1 MAVIY
6 DNLENFS
13 NYKRV
18 FDRYKNVKVS
28 KTKYS
33 IKIDYG
39 KKKVLLNAN
48 NGNDTNVNL
57 LQLISK
63 VKNDTKKYLEGV
75 DMKTVKN
82 NDIFWYYYNELADKD
97 GQRFEVAKI
106 DLNSAYWTKAINC
119 GIISK
124 ETVDYFEGLEWESVK
139 EKKSGRLKALGSL
152 ATVKNVT
159 EYEYGKVLPDS
170 YDLIFNENFRNIYM
184 WICNEVAK
192 DMQTILGMVNGVYYY
207 WDCVFVD
214 LEAIDKVKEIITSI
228 GYNFTIEKDIA
239 EVFIGQ
245 NISYFY
251 CEKTGVKYPIN

>member
-6 DNLENFS
+6 DDLENFS

-18 FDRYKNVKVS
+18 FERYKNVKVS

-39 KKKVLLNAN
+39 KKKVFLRAD
-48 NGNDTNVNL
+48 NGNDTDVNI

-63 VKNDTKKYLEGV
+63 VKNDTKKYLDGV
-75 DMKTVKN
+75 EMTTIKN
-82 NDIFWYYYNELADKD
+82 NEIFWYYYNELADKD

-124 ETVDYFEGLEWESVK
+124 ETIDYFEGLGWSSTK
-139 EKKSGRLKALGSL
+139 EKKAGRLKALGSL

-159 EYEYGKVLPDS
+159 EYSYGKVNPRS
-170 YDLIFNENFRNIYM
+170 
-184 WICNEVAK
+184 
-192 DMQTILGMVNGVYYY
+192 
-207 WDCVFVD
+207 
-214 LEAIDKVKEIITSI
+214 
-228 GYNFTIEKDIA
+228 
-239 EVFIGQ
+239 
-245 NISYFY
+245 
-251 CEKTGVKYPIN
+251 